1 MKLILVDGL
10 VLTLTPFSHTY
21 NYRSAMVHG
30 TATFL
35 EDDEEKLFAMELI
48 TNHVHPNRWTDSRN
62 PPKKTE
68 LASTGI
74 IRINIT
80 SASAKI
86 RTGPPKD
93 ADKDDWED
101 IQMRNRVWVGTIP
114 VYETL
119 GEPVTGEYSLVKEV
133 PRGVMEYIGT
143 RNGKEKG
150 WSKLVTEKKLD
161 LPLDHGNA
169 S

>member
-1 MKLILVDGL
+1 
-10 VLTLTPFSHTY
+10 
-21 NYRSAMVHG
+21 MVHG

-35 EDDEEKLFAMELI
+35 EDDEEKMFAMELI
-48 TNHVHPNRWTDSRN
+48 TNHVHPNRWTNSRT

-74 IRINIT
+74 IRVNIT

-93 ADKDDWED
+93 KDKEDWED
-101 IQMRNRVWVGTIP
+101 MEMRNRVWVGTIP

-119 GEPVTGEYSLVKEV
+119 GEPITTEYNLVKKVPKEV
-133 PRGVMEYIGT
+133 REYIGT
-143 RNGKEKG
+143 RNKKEKV
-150 WSKLVTEKKLD
+150 WSELVAKKKLD
-161 LPLDHGNA
+161 LPLEHQNG